1 MFPRMEDETA
11 SGLILG
17 AGVSHSNLL
26 GVSGLILRCPP
37 LLLTSPTNSQSGIDL
52 GSYNFLPV
60 EQARKSSEDAQAAGY
75 ARFEKVRAR

>member
-52 GSYNFLPV
+52 GNDNFSQV
-60 EQARKSSEDAQAAGY
+60 EVASDTRIRY
-75 ARFEKVRAR
+75 LHLVLN